1 VASEA
6 EYCRAQV
13 AEFGRRAEQATDAS
27 MRKELLEIASYWD
40 ELRSA
45 YEAFERSKRS
55 D

>member
-1 VASEA
+1 
-6 EYCRAQV
+6 
-13 AEFGRRAEQATDAS
+13 
-27 MRKELLEIASYWD
+27 MRKELLEIVSYWD